1 MNTNE
6 NMRNMQDLEIV
17 MGECYTCGEY
27 LEMVYTDYC
36 EVCV

>member
-6 NMRNMQDLEIV
+6 NVQEVI
-17 MGECYTCGEY
+17 GECYTCGEVRV
-27 LEMVYTDYC
+27 LEYTDYC